1 MDLETKHGAA
11 ASYVS
16 SMPAKI
22 TLLLGKGVISNRLRA
37 LGSHLLSPLKPA
49 PVIRPTNEA
58 WGVKNASYV
67 AMQLMMAATALGLRT
82 LPMEGFDERR
92 LSAALKIPMEDYCV
106 PVVIC
111 LGHSADPNDPLRA
124 LAGAAR
130 SGRGSTHDVAT
141 TNESNEHNQE
151 SGSLPPLQRKVRFG
165 IEEVCYLNTFGNVA
179 RFD

>member
-1 MDLETKHGAA
+1 MELETQHGAA

-16 SMPAKI
+16 SLPAKI

-67 AMQLMMAATALGLRT
+67 AMQLMLAATSLGLRT

-92 LSAALKIPMEDYCV
+92 LSAALKIPVEDYCV

-111 LGHSADPNDPLRA
+111 VGHSADPNDPLKA
-124 LAGAAR
+124 FAAED
-130 SGRGSTHDVAT
+130 GEAPGT
-141 TNESNEHNQE
+141 TNPGGTERKQGNSVF
-151 SGSLPPLQRKVRFG
+151 LRKKVRFD
-165 IEEVCYLNTFGNVA
+165 IEEVCFLNTFGNTA

>member
-1 MDLETKHGAA
+1 MDLETQHGAA

-16 SMPAKI
+16 SLPAKI
-22 TLLLGKGVISNRLRA
+22 TLLLGKGMISNRLRA

-67 AMQLMMAATALGLRT
+67 AMQLMLAATSLGLRT

-124 LAGAAR
+124 LAGAA
-130 SGRGSTHDVAT
+130 
-141 TNESNEHNQE
+141 E
-151 SGSLPPLQRKVRFG
+151 SGDMVDFATRPQSSEHKHKQEGGTQPLQRKVRFG